1 MLWYNHKSSILGFFR
16 WCYTCQLIANAK
28 GSLHEYICI
37 YSIIYTPH
45 HRADTTLSVSTLCT
59 RCLSQV
65 SIYSS
70 YLHEFSKHCINII
83 VTVRPNHFILSD
95 STLFPHPS
103 LYFFYVSL
111 RQWNIHDSLFHR
123 PYCIHSLLCRL
134 ALVQTKWALAYKC
147 LWREGCEKRELSPFT
162 F

>member
-1 MLWYNHKSSILGFFR
+1 MQPFKVFHCPLKSIYLGWFQINCYGIIISPVFLVFFG

-45 HRADTTLSVSTLCT
+45 HRADTTLSVSTICT

-123 PYCIHSLLCRL
+123 PYIVLTVCSID
-134 ALVQTKWALAYKC
+134 
-147 LWREGCEKRELSPFT
+147 
-162 F
+162 